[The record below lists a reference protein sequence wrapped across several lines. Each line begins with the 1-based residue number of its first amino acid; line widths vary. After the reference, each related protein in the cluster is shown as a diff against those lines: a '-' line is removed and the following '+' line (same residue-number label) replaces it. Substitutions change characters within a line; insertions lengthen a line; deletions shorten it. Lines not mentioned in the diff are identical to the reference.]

1 MIYLMNPVIMCNVFA
16 DYLRESCSDV
26 HSFLPRRPKAKSNRK
41 SKARAKE
48 SKAPKTTTA
57 AVPSAHVQAVYSC
70 RSHSADYSY
79 RATLKLIFIHHNTTT
94 ASWHRTDINLTG
106 KADMNG
112 TSIIIYSMMSKQILL
127 DVSHVHDAKFTLTF
141 YAIRHSQ

>member
-1 MIYLMNPVIMCNVFA
+1 MFLLIIYVNHARVFTLFFRA
-16 DYLRESCSDV
+16 G
-26 HSFLPRRPKAKSNRK
+26 PKQPQKQGKGKGEQST
-41 SKARAKE
+41 
-48 SKAPKTTTA
+48 KTTTA

-79 RATLKLIFIHHNTTT
+79 RATQKLIFIHHNTTT

-106 KADMNG
+106 KAAMSG